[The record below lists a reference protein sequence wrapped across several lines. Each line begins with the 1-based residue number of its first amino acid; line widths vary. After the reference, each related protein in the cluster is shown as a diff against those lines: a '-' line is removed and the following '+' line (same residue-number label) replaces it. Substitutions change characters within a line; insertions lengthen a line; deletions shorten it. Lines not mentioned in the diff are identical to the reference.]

1 MSVRNW
7 SWRISVH
14 PGAKSSSCAHLPPP
28 LKVCGE
34 TATLIT
40 PLYNVSF
47 LSSIFQIQPAC
58 VCCAVCHQ
66 CRALLQCLSSN
77 RMQFVAWKTNNSCAH
92 TAHTHMHMHTLP
104 HYLNPGAEC
113 QRAGGMW
120 PGDLGLQTSTWR
132 PDTRMVSIGRGGQNS
147 SGVQ

>member
-1 MSVRNW
+1 M
-7 SWRISVH
+7 IL
-14 PGAKSSSCAHLPPP
+14 KDQCPPP
-28 LKVCGE
+28 SNKQFLCSPPSRRGLLKVCGE

-40 PLYNVSF
+40 ALYNVSF
-47 LSSIFQIQPAC
+47 LSSIFQIQPLRAC
-58 VCCAVCHQ
+58 VCSSVCHQ
-66 CRALLQCLSSN
+66 HRTLLQCLSSN
-77 RMQFVAWKTNNSCAH
+77 RMQFVAWKTNKSYAH
-92 TAHTHMHMHTLP
+92 TTQTHMHIHTLP

-132 PDTRMVSIGRGGQNS
+132 PDTRMVCIGRGGQNS